1 MPFLIEYI
9 AEKKVTKIG
18 LGDNFTIALGLT
30 HPVVALKKLK
40 MEFVKNKKI
49 DSYLQN
55 GWNLI

>member
-1 MPFLIEYI
+1 LPFLIEYI

-40 MEFVKNKKI
+40 MEFVKNKF
-49 DSYLQN
+49 
-55 GWNLI
+55 